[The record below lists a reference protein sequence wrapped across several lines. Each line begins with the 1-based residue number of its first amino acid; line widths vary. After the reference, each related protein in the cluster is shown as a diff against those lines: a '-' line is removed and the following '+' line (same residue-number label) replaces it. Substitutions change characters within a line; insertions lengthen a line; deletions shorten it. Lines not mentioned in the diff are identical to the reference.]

1 MNHFSHRER
10 SAAIAALR
18 SEKFDVMIIGGGITG
33 AGLALDA
40 AARSLRTGLV
50 EKRDFGSGT
59 SSRSTKLIHGGLRYL
74 EHFEFALVREGLE
87 ERSILARTAPH
98 LVEPFPFLIPIY
110 KDRKRN
116 YSRPFQIR
124 LGLIFYDLLAGKR
137 GYGKHRRLD
146 LAKTLELAPQLD
158 PDGLEG
164 SLVYYDGI
172 TDDSRLVIE
181 VMKSAHGLGASPANY
196 VKATGLLR
204 DNKGKVTGV
213 RLHDQLTG
221 DEWETHSSIVIS
233 ATGIWTDE
241 LRKPAAQVDGDPED
255 QKRVRPSKGVH
266 IVFSSDRLDVKSACL
281 IPARN
286 AHRFYFVVPWE
297 DRVVVGTTDTDYRG
311 DWDSPRAEANEV
323 SEILNAIRSYFPAA
337 KLEMADV
344 ISSFAG
350 LRPLVSDG
358 SSASKDV
365 SRKEEIFQGRDG
377 LISLAGGKLT
387 TYRRMA
393 ERAIDL
399 AIRKLNPA
407 SHTPTRSDVIT
418 VGGGAIDRD
427 ELDASAVE
435 LARIEHLPPATARHL
450 ITAYGSDYRTVVDLA
465 RDTPGEELRE
475 DLVRPLV
482 STLPHM
488 AIEVLYAIRHEMAMT
503 LADVLARRMRLAILA
518 GKEVL
523 DCGSVVA
530 DLMAKEL
537 GWSDSEKARQLE
549 AFINEVRT
557 EYLAALGSGFD
568 AEGVGVNSRV

>member
-10 SAAIAALR
+10 SAAIAALK

-33 AGLALDA
+33 AGLALDS
-40 AARSLRTGLV
+40 AARCLRTGLV

-74 EHFEFALVREGLE
+74 EHFEFGLVREGLE
-87 ERSILARTAPH
+87 ERAILARIAPH

-116 YSRPFQIR
+116 YSAPFQIR

-146 LAKTLELAPQLD
+146 LVKTLELVPQLD

-172 TDDSRLVIE
+172 TDDARLVIE
-181 VMKSAHGLGASPANY
+181 VIKSAHGLGASSANY
-196 VKATGLLR
+196 VKATGLIR
-204 DNKGKVTGV
+204 DSKGKVAGV
-213 RLHDQLTG
+213 HLQDQLTG
-221 DEWETHSSIVIS
+221 DEWETPSSIVIS

-241 LRKPAAQVDGDPED
+241 LRRPGAQPDGDAED

-266 IVFSSDRLDVKSACL
+266 IVFSSDRLLVKSACL

-311 DWDSPRAEANEV
+311 DWDSPSAQADEV
-323 SEILNAIRSYFPAA
+323 SEILNAIKSYFPAA
-337 KLEMADV
+337 KLEKADV

-358 SSASKDV
+358 SAASKDV
-365 SRKEEIFQGRDG
+365 SRKEEIFHGRDG

-407 SHTPTRSDVIT
+407 SRTQTRSAVIT
-418 VGGGAIDRD
+418 VGGGAIDRE
-427 ELDASAVE
+427 ELAASAVE
-435 LARIEHLPPATARHL
+435 LGRIEHLPSATARHL
-450 ITAYGSDYRTVVDLA
+450 ITAYGSDFRTVVDLA
-465 RDTPGEELRE
+465 RDVPGEELRE

-482 STLPHM
+482 STLPHI
-488 AIEVLYAIRHEMAMT
+488 AVEVLYAIRHEMAMT

-523 DCGSVVA
+523 NCGSVVA
-530 DLMAKEL
+530 DLMAREL

-549 AFINEVRT
+549 AFVNEVTT
-557 EYLAALGSGFD
+557 EYLAAIQSPSEN
-568 AEGVGVNSRV
+568 AVK